1 MRPLLI
7 LFLPALLGLTSCKR
21 TVAVPFNPSEAPPP
35 RAPLPG
41 DSVKVPDDFSVDI
54 TILSAQDGAAA
65 ESRNARYVLF
75 PDGTLHYAARPG
87 RGPNTLPPI
96 VRRLSRAQVEGVWS
110 RIRQLGLTEPALS
123 DEVRNFRKVWPPVE
137 GRIYLFAFTADT
149 QYWNFTR
156 KVEPGEELDPALRS
170 FLRTMGSLAWAQDT
184 DMLPVKVQPRRY
196 DYGPD
201 PYAVYRA
208 NQIEIEAE
216 NSAKALEARR
226 IEQIEGAEGT
236 IIEQKAIAAEVVAG
250 ETKQDEE
257 AAEKAE
263 EKKAQPESPKSPEPT
278 QPEVGPD
285 EK

>member
-7 LFLPALLGLTSCKR
+7 LFLPALLAFTSCKR
-21 TVAVPFNPSEAPPP
+21 TVAVPFNPSEAPPD

-54 TILSAQDGAAA
+54 TILSAQDGSTA

-96 VRRLSRAQVEGVWS
+96 VRRLSRTQVNVVWS
-110 RIRQLGLTEPALS
+110 RIRQLGLTEPAMS
-123 DEVRNFRKVWPPVE
+123 DQIRNFRKVWPPVE
-137 GRIYLFAFTADT
+137 GRIYLFAFTAGG

-156 KVEPGEELDPALRS
+156 KVEPGEELDPALLA
-170 FLRTMGSLAWAQDT
+170 FLRVMGSLAWAQDT
-184 DMLPVKVQPRRY
+184 DTLPVKVKPRRY

-216 NSAKALEARR
+216 KSAKAMAARR
-226 IEQIEGAEGT
+226 IEEMEAAQEK
-236 IIEQKAIAAEVVAG
+236 IIQQKAIAAEVVAG
-250 ETKQDEE
+250 ETKQAEE
-257 AAEKAE
+257 A
-263 EKKAQPESPKSPEPT
+263 KKKEAAAESPASPEPL
-278 QPEVGPD
+278 PPKVDPD

>member
-7 LFLPALLGLTSCKR
+7 LFLPVLLGLTGCKHS
-21 TVAVPFNPSEAPPP
+21 VAVPFDPNEAPPD

-41 DSVKVPDDFSVDI
+41 DSATLPDDFSVDI
-54 TILSAQDGAAA
+54 TILSAQDGTAA

-96 VRRLSRAQVEGVWS
+96 VRRLSRSQMEGVWS
-110 RIRQLGLTEPALS
+110 RIRQLGLTEPALA
-123 DEVRNFRKVWPPVE
+123 DQVRNFRKVWPPVE
-137 GRIYLFAFTADT
+137 GRIYLFAFTAGG

-184 DMLPVKVQPRRY
+184 DTLPVRVKPRRY

-208 NQIEIEAE
+208 NQIDIEAE
-216 NSAKALEARR
+216 KSAKAIEARR
-226 IEQIEGAEGT
+226 IEQIEGAEET

-250 ETKQDEE
+250 ETKQREE
-257 AAEKAE
+257 AAEKAQE
-263 EKKAQPESPKSPEPT
+263 NQNQTQSPESPEPVKPED
-278 QPEVGPD
+278 GPD

>member
-7 LFLPALLGLTSCKR
+7 LFLPVLLGLTSCKHS
-21 TVAVPFNPSEAPPP
+21 VAVPFDPSEAPPP

-54 TILSAQDGAAA
+54 TILSAQDGSAA
-65 ESRNARYVLF
+65 ESRTARYVLF

-96 VRRLSRAQVEGVWS
+96 VRRLSRTQVEAVWS
-110 RIRQLGLTEPALS
+110 RIRQLGLTEPAFA
-123 DEVRNFRKVWPPVE
+123 DPVRNFRKVWPPVE
-137 GRIYLFAFTADT
+137 GRIYLFAFTAGG

-156 KVEPGEELDPALRS
+156 KVDPGAELDPALLA

-184 DMLPVKVQPRRY
+184 DLLPVKVKPRRF

-208 NQIEIEAE
+208 NQAELAAEKSAEAI
-216 NSAKALEARR
+216 EARR
-226 IEQIEGAEGT
+226 IEEMQAAQET
-236 IIEQKAIAAEVVAG
+236 IIQQKAIAAEVVAG
-250 ETKQDEE
+250 ETKQREE
-257 AAEKAE
+257 EAEKAQAAAE
-263 EKKAQPESPKSPEPT
+263 ATSVPTPPKD
-278 QPEVGPD
+278 VPD
-285 EK
+285 ENKP